1 MSLNQS
7 PGDPPTE
14 PSFEGLVQLPDVQLF
29 VRRFGATGPD
39 LIIIHGGPDWDHSY
53 FLPFVL
59 PLATY
64 MRVTLFDLRGCGRS
78 QKFNDPTCY
87 HLDLAVDDLAH
98 LCQQL
103 SLVPATLLGF
113 SYGGRIALRLADR
126 YPHLVGKL
134 ILASTTAYDD
144 FTDELEQ
151 WDEYRQ
157 RNDDQ
162 MRASLAALLASPD
175 LSNEE
180 KTRKMAQLSAPLNI
194 YDLSLL
200 EQVHEVQN
208 RIAFSGEWMAAW
220 LEGML
225 KVQHADYGA
234 RLAELE
240 IPVLILHGEKD
251 MCFPVSVAQRLNT
264 HISHLPYIHLVTIPA
279 TGHFA
284 HIEATDI
291 WNAAVLHFM
300 QSAPQDAVSAT
311 TIR

>member
-1 MSLNQS
+1 MSLSQS
-7 PGDPPTE
+7 PDDPPTE
-14 PSFEGLVQLPDVQLF
+14 PSFEDLVQLPEVQLF

-59 PLATY
+59 PLATH

-78 QKFNDPTCY
+78 QKFNDPTRY
-87 HLDLAVDDLAH
+87 HLDHAVDDVAR

-144 FTDELEQ
+144 FTDDLEQ

-162 MRASLAALLASPD
+162 RRASLAALLASPD

-180 KTRKMAQLSAPLNI
+180 KTRTMAHLSAPLNI

-220 LEGML
+220 LEGKL
-225 KVQHADYGA
+225 AGVQHAEYGA
-234 RLAELE
+234 RLAELA

-251 MCFPVSVAQRLNT
+251 MGFPVSVAQRLYT
-264 HISHLPYIHLVTIPA
+264 HLDHLPHTHLVTIPA

-284 HIEATDI
+284 HIEATDT

-300 QSAPQDAVSAT
+300 QSAP
-311 TIR
+311 RML

>member
-1 MSLNQS
+1 MNIS
-7 PGDPPTE
+7 PDIPPIE
-14 PSFEGLVQLPDVQLF
+14 PSFEGLIQLPGVQLF
-29 VRRFGATGPD
+29 VRQFGTSGPN
-39 LIIIHGGPDWDHSY
+39 LIIVHGGPDWDHSY

-59 PLATY
+59 PLAKH

-78 QKFNDPTCY
+78 QKFNDPTRY

-98 LCQQL
+98 LCEHL
-103 SLVPATLLGF
+103 AVIPATLLGF
-113 SYGGRIALRLADR
+113 SYGGRIALRLVDR

-144 FTDELEQ
+144 FDDELEQ
-151 WDEYRQ
+151 WDEYCQ

-162 MRASLAALLASPD
+162 RRASLAALLASPEY
-175 LSNEE
+175 SNEE

-200 EQVHEVQN
+200 EQILEVQS

-220 LEGML
+220 LAGML
-225 KVQHADYGA
+225 KGVQHANYGEC
-234 RLAELE
+234 LAELA

-251 MCFPVSVAQRLNT
+251 MCFPVSVAQKLHT
-264 HISHLPYIHLVTIPA
+264 HISHLPHSQLVTVPA

-284 HIEATDI
+284 HIEANDV
-291 WNAAVLHFM
+291 WNTAVIRFVLDTPN
-300 QSAPQDAVSAT
+300 QSAA
-311 TIR
+311 R